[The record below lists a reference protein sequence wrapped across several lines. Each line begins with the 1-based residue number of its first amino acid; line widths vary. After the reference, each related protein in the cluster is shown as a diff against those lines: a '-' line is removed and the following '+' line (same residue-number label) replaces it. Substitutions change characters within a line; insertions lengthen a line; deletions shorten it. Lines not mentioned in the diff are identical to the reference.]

1 MAPVYCEKAGLSW
14 LRLSNQFDKRAD
26 YSKRFYKANR
36 GGQAQFAMNRELV
49 GRGRTGTHVGIEVR
63 KLPFKSREL
72 LLMPRFSEVFG
83 IAKTQAELDFVDVNL
98 NTDMPLF
105 IDPFAIKQRP
115 DPLSQTCTHTL
126 IDFFQHVVD
135 NIRAGNEYEAKKL
148 LSFLREPNETRLGF
162 SKKRPQGAGIGD
174 MQAEQVYEALKGS
187 SAVKTGFLSSL
198 EECELMVEGISR
210 DKLSDLA
217 TNVLRS
223 HLVAYTQDQCKL
235 HGVPMAPVPVP
246 PCFNPETMEWVSQYA
261 ELPVHDSQI
270 IVLVPKAIVR
280 YDPAYEHH
288 RYYRH
293 FVLAYLQAEHMNAG
307 SSLVRTLKDGRRR
320 VYKKDLIELFP
331 CTKEFLYQFSKDHP
345 DVLAKYREHLKEAET
360 DGKSK
365 EVDQLEN
372 DLVIAEALSTALKL
386 IPGGN
391 ADATTYHRLMIGVLE
406 FVFFPNLLS
415 PKKEA
420 EIHDGRKRI
429 DIVMENGARDGIFQ
443 RLRDFRKLPCSF
455 VAIECKNY
463 TREIEN
469 PELDQIG
476 GRFSPLRGKVGIICC
491 RRFNNRSLFVQRCK
505 DTLADDR
512 GFILPLD
519 DERVLELLD
528 TIQLAARH
536 KLDDKLTGWANELF
550 F

>member
-1 MAPVYCEKAGLSW
+1 MS
-14 LRLSNQFDKRAD
+14 
-26 YSKRFYKANR
+26 
-36 GGQAQFAMNRELV
+36 
-49 GRGRTGTHVGIEVR
+49 
-63 KLPFKSREL
+63 
-72 LLMPRFSEVFG
+72 RFSEVFG
-83 IAKTQAELDFVDVNL
+83 IDKTQAELDFVDVDL
-98 NTDMPLF
+98 ATDMPLF
-105 IDPFAIKQRP
+105 IDPFAIRQRP
-115 DPLSQTCTHTL
+115 DPFSQTCTHTL
-126 IDFFQHVVD
+126 VDFFQHVVN

-148 LSFLREPNETRLGF
+148 LSYLREPNETRLGF
-162 SKKRPQGAGIGD
+162 SKNKPQGAGIGD
-174 MQAEQVYEALKGS
+174 TQAEQVYEALKGS

-223 HLVAYTQDQCKL
+223 HLIVYTQEQCQL
-235 HGVPMAPVPVP
+235 HGVPTSQVPVP

-261 ELPVHDSQI
+261 ELPTHGNGI

-280 YDPAYEHH
+280 YDPAYEHQ

-293 FVLAYLQAEHMNAG
+293 FVLTYLQAEHMNAG
-307 SSLVRTLKDGRRR
+307 SSLVRFLKNGTPW
-320 VYKKDLIELFP
+320 VAKKDLAERYP
-331 CTKEFLYQFSKDHP
+331 CSKEFLYQFSKDHP
-345 DVLAKYREHLKEAET
+345 EVLAKYRESLKASET
-360 DGKSK
+360 DGKAK
-365 EVDQLEN
+365 EVDQLES
-372 DLVIAEALSTALKL
+372 DLLIAEALGTALKL

-391 ADATTYHRLMIGVLE
+391 ADATVYHRLMIGVLE
-406 FVFFPNLLS
+406 FIFYPSLLS
-415 PKKEA
+415 PKKEI

-429 DIVMENGARDGIFQ
+429 DIVMENGAREGIFQ
-443 RLRDFRKLPCSF
+443 RLRDVRKLPCSF

-491 RRFNNRSLFVQRCK
+491 RRFNNRPLFVQRCK

-512 GFILPLD
+512 GLILPLD
-519 DERVLELLD
+519 DERVLELLS
-528 TIQLAARH
+528 ILQLGNRH
-536 KLDDKLTGWANELF
+536 RLDDKLTEWVNELF